1 RYPSLMARI
10 LIACWGSHGD
20 VDPSIGLGL
29 GLRARGHAVTI
40 ATMPYFGPI
49 VTAEGLD
56 FHPIPPDISPTD
68 TAIVSR
74 LMSRWRGA
82 EYIVK
87 DLVAPQVAA
96 MHAALLPRMH
106 DTDLFISHPLAFA
119 VPILAQRYGIPWAST
134 VLSPISLFSATD
146 LPIFPPAPW
155 VRHVERLGTWP
166 GRFLARSARMSS
178 KQWTRPVAALRRREG
193 LPPAPSP
200 LFEGQHSPHL
210 VLALFSKVLGVPQ
223 PDWPAN
229 IMVTGQMF
237 HDAAH
242 GTALSP
248 EIERFLDAGPAPIL
262 FTLGSSAVLTPGR
275 FWEESLAAVRA
286 LGQRAICLV
295 GPENPGMLRA
305 SYPPEVLVV
314 ERAPHS
320 LLMPRCAVVVQQC
333 GVGTLMQALRAGV
346 PTLAVPFANDQPDNA
361 YRAAKL
367 GVARI
372 VAAPRYRRRRV
383 AVELDRLLTDPAY
396 RAASARVAAE
406 VRAERGVAGA
416 CDAIERTFAEAL
428 GLRG

>member
-1 RYPSLMARI
+1 MARI

-49 VTAEGLD
+49 VTATGLD

-82 EYIVK
+82 QYIVK

-96 MHAALLPRMH
+96 MHAALLPRVR

-166 GRFLARSARMSS
+166 GRFLARSARVISH
-178 KQWTRPVAALRRREG
+178 QWTRPVAALRRREG

-210 VLALFSKVLGVPQ
+210 VLALFSKVLGAPQ

-248 EIERFLDAGPAPIL
+248 EIERFLDAGPAPLL

-361 YRAAKL
+361 YRAARL

-372 VAAPRYRRRRV
+372 VSAPRYRRRRV
-383 AVELDRLLTDPAY
+383 AMELDRLLTDPAH

>member
-1 RYPSLMARI
+1 MARI

-29 GLRARGHAVTI
+29 GLRARGHRVTI
-40 ATMPYFGPI
+40 ATMPYFAPI
-49 VTAEGLD
+49 VTAAGLD

-96 MHAALLPRMH
+96 MHGALLPRVR

-119 VPILAQRYGIPWAST
+119 VPILAERYGIPWAST
-134 VLSPISLFSATD
+134 VLSPISFFSATD

-166 GRFLARSARMSS
+166 GRLLARSARVISR
-178 KQWTRPVAALRRREG
+178 QWTRPVAALRRREG

-210 VLALFSKVLGVPQ
+210 VLALFSKVLGAPQ
-223 PDWPAN
+223 PDWPAQVV
-229 IMVTGQMF
+229 VTGQMF

-242 GTALSP
+242 GSALSP
-248 EIERFLDAGPAPIL
+248 PIERFLDAGPAPIL

-286 LGQRAICLV
+286 LGQRAIFLV
-295 GPENPGMLRA
+295 GPDNHEMLRA
-305 SYPPEVLVV
+305 TFPPEVLVA

-333 GVGTLMQALRAGV
+333 GVGTLMQALRSGV

-361 YRAAKL
+361 HRAARL
-367 GVARI
+367 GVARVI
-372 VAAPRYRRRRV
+372 PAGRYRRRRV
-383 AVELDRLLTDPAY
+383 AATLDELLTDPAF
-396 RAASARVAAE
+396 RSAAARIAEE
-406 VRAERGVAGA
+406 VRRERGVETA
-416 CDAIERTFAEAL
+416 CEAIERGFAL
-428 GLRG
+428 PS

>member
-1 RYPSLMARI
+1 MARI

-49 VTAEGLD
+49 VTATGLD

-82 EYIVK
+82 QYIVK

-96 MHAALLPRMH
+96 MHAALLPRVR

-166 GRFLARSARMSS
+166 GRFLARSARVISH
-178 KQWTRPVAALRRREG
+178 QWTRPVAALRRREG

-210 VLALFSKVLGVPQ
+210 VLALFSKVLGAPQ

-275 FWEESLAAVRA
+275 FWEESLVAVRA

-361 YRAAKL
+361 YRAVRL

-383 AVELDRLLTDPAY
+383 AVELDRLLTDPAH

>member
-1 RYPSLMARI
+1 MARI

-20 VDPSIGLGL
+20 VDPSIGVGL

-40 ATMPYFGPI
+40 ATMPYFGAI
-49 VTAEGLD
+49 VTAAGLA
-56 FHPIPPDISPTD
+56 FHPIPPEISPTD

-87 DLVAPQVAA
+87 ELVAPQVAA
-96 MHAALLPRMH
+96 MHAALLPRVH
-106 DTDLFISHPLAFA
+106 DTDLLISHPLTFA
-119 VPILAQRYGIPWAST
+119 VPILAERYGIPWAST
-134 VLSPISLFSATD
+134 VLSPISFFSGTD

-155 VRHVERLGTWP
+155 VRHVERLGRWP
-166 GRFLARSARMSS
+166 GRLLARSARLISRG
-178 KQWTRPVAALRRREG
+178 WTRPVAALRRREG

-210 VLALFSKVLGVPQ
+210 VLALFSKVLGTPQ
-223 PDWPAN
+223 SDWPAN
-229 IMVTGQMF
+229 VVVTGQMF

-242 GTALSP
+242 GTMLSP
-248 EIERFLDAGPAPIL
+248 EIERFLDRGPAPVL

-286 LGQRAICLV
+286 LGRRAICLV
-295 GPENPGMLRA
+295 GPENPAMLQG

-314 ERAPHS
+314 DRAPHS
-320 LLMPRCAVVVQQC
+320 LLMPRCAAVVQQC

-361 YRAAKL
+361 YRAARL

-372 VAAPRYRRRRV
+372 VPAPRYRRRRV
-383 AVELDRLLTDPAY
+383 AVALDHLLTDPAY
-396 RAASARVAAE
+396 GVASARVAAE
-406 VRAERGVAGA
+406 VRAEDGVGTA
-416 CDAIERTFAEAL
+416 CDALTTTF
-428 GLRG
+428 GLH

>member
-1 RYPSLMARI
+1 MARI

-49 VTAEGLD
+49 VTADGLD

-96 MHAALLPRMH
+96 MHAALLPRVH

-119 VPILAQRYGIPWAST
+119 VPILAERYGIPWAST
-134 VLSPISLFSATD
+134 VLSPISFFSATD

-155 VRHVERLGTWP
+155 VRHVERLGICP
-166 GRFLARSARMSS
+166 GHLLARSARMIS
-178 KQWTRPVAALRRREG
+178 KQWTRPVAALRRRDG

-200 LFEGQHSPHL
+200 LFEGQHSPYL
-210 VLALFSKVLGVPQ
+210 VLALFSKVLGAPQ
-223 PDWPAN
+223 PEWPAN
-229 IMVTGQMF
+229 VVVTGQMF

-275 FWEESLAAVRA
+275 FWEESLAAVHA
-286 LGQRAICLV
+286 LGQRAIFLI
-295 GPENPGMLRA
+295 GPENPAMLHA

-372 VAAPRYRRRRV
+372 VSAPRYRRRRV
-383 AVELDRLLTDPAY
+383 AMELNRILTDPTY

-406 VRAERGVAGA
+406 VQAERGVNGA
-416 CDAIERTFAEAL
+416 CDAIEGTFH
-428 GLRG
+428 LRR

>member
-1 RYPSLMARI
+1 MARI

-49 VTAEGLD
+49 VTATGLD

-96 MHAALLPRMH
+96 MHAALLPRVR

-166 GRFLARSARMSS
+166 GRFLARSARVISH
-178 KQWTRPVAALRRREG
+178 QWTRPVAALRRREG

-210 VLALFSKVLGVPQ
+210 VLALFSKVLGAPQ

-248 EIERFLDAGPAPIL
+248 EIERFLDAGPAPLL

-361 YRAAKL
+361 YRAARL

-372 VAAPRYRRRRV
+372 VSAPRYRRRRV
-383 AVELDRLLTDPAY
+383 AMELDRILTDPAH

>member
-1 RYPSLMARI
+1 MARI

-29 GLRARGHAVTI
+29 GLQVRGHDVTL
-40 ATMPYFGPI
+40 ATMPYFEP
-49 VTAEGLD
+49 VVRASGLA
-56 FHPIPPDISPTD
+56 FHAIPPDVSPND
-68 TAIVSR
+68 TEVVSR

-96 MHAALLPRMH
+96 MHAALLPRVR
-106 DTDLFISHPLAFA
+106 DIDLFISHPLAFA
-119 VPILAQRYGIPWAST
+119 VPILAERYGIPWAST

-166 GRFLARSARMSS
+166 GRFLARSARVIS
-178 KQWTRPVAALRRREG
+178 QWWTRPVAALRRCEG

-210 VLALFSKVLGVPQ
+210 VLALFSKVLGAPQ

-229 IMVTGQMF
+229 VVVTGQMF

-242 GTALSP
+242 GTTLAP
-248 EIERFLDAGPAPIL
+248 DIERFLIAGPPPIL
-262 FTLGSSAVLTPGR
+262 FTLGSSAVLTPGP
-275 FWEESLAAVRA
+275 FWAESLAAVHA
-286 LGQRAICLV
+286 LGQRAIFLV
-295 GPENPGMLRA
+295 GPENREMLQA
-305 SYPPEVLVV
+305 TVPPNVLVV

-361 YRAAKL
+361 YRAARL

-372 VAAPRYRRRRV
+372 IPASRYHRRRV
-383 AVELDRLLTDPAY
+383 AVALDQLLTDPSY

-406 VRAERGVAGA
+406 VRAERGVDAA
-416 CDAIERTFAEAL
+416 CEAIESMFSLQR
-428 GLRG
+428 